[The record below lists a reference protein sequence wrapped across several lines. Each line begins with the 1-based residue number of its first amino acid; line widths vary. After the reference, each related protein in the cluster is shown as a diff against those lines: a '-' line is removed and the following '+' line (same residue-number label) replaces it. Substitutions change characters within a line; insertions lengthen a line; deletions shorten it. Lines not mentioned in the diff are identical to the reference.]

1 VDRKVIILL
10 GPPGCGKG
18 TQAARLSA
26 CLGVPAISTGEI
38 LRHECQS
45 GSALG
50 QAVAEILQSGQLV
63 SDGLMN
69 QVVASRLGQFDCANG
84 CILDGYPRTAAQ
96 ARFLDRLLRRL
107 GMPSPVVVEFFL
119 PAEEIVKRLSLR
131 GRADDNRETIL
142 ERLRVHE
149 SNSAEVTAYYRT
161 RTYHRV
167 PATHSPAQICED
179 LLGLLAKDWPGA
191 LVGGHGMSL
200 SAGTHSW

>member
-1 VDRKVIILL
+1 MDRKVIILL

-26 CLGVPAISTGEI
+26 CLAIPAISTGEI
-38 LRHECQS
+38 LRQECQS

-50 QAVAEILQSGQLV
+50 KAVEKILQSGQLV

-69 QVVASRLGQFDCANG
+69 QVVASRLGQLDCANG

-107 GMPSPVVVEFFL
+107 GMPSPVVIEFFV
-119 PAEEIVKRLSLR
+119 PAEEIVKRLSIR

-142 ERLRVHE
+142 ERLRIHE
-149 SNSAEVTAYYRT
+149 SNSAEVTAYYRM
-161 RTYHRV
+161 RTYHRIA
-167 PATHSPAQICED
+167 ATDSPAQICETLLD
-179 LLGLLAKDWPGA
+179 LLEKDWPGA
-191 LVGGHGMSL
+191 LVGAHAMHLG
-200 SAGTHSW
+200 AGTHSW

>member
-1 VDRKVIILL
+1 MDRKVIILL

-18 TQAARLSA
+18 TQAGRLSA
-26 CLGVPAISTGEI
+26 CLGIPAISTGEI
-38 LRHECQS
+38 LRQECQS

-69 QVVASRLGQFDCANG
+69 QVVASRLGQVDCAGG

-107 GMPSPVVVEFFL
+107 RMPSPVVVDFFL
-119 PAEEIVKRLSLR
+119 PAEEIVNRLTIR

-142 ERLRVHE
+142 ERLRIHD
-149 SNSAEVTAYYRT
+149 SNSAEVSAYYRT
-161 RTYHRV
+161 RTYHRI
-167 PATHSPAQICED
+167 AAIGSPAQICEG
-179 LLGLLAKDWPGA
+179 LLGLLAKDWPSG
-191 LVGGHGMSL
+191 LVGGHPLARIASRV
-200 SAGTHSW
+200 